1 MKRKLGSLSESEHL
15 AAQASTTK
23 RKMTTG
29 STSEE
34 SQPQQQQRTAATKML
49 PDLKSATIE
58 LDEKESK
65 LRELLVA
72 VADSINESK
81 QANNEKEKVE
91 LRWAG
96 GWVRDKLLGIQ
107 SHDIDTAINCMTGE
121 AFATRLTAFCDV
133 EANRA
138 RYGVGP
144 DDVGRLHKVA
154 SNPDKSKHL
163 ETTTTKLYG
172 LDLDFVNLRKET
184 YADDSRN
191 PQVEFGT
198 PQEDAERRDATVNA
212 LFYNIHTQLVEDFTG
227 GLEDMRRGLIRTPME
242 PFQTF
247 MDDPLRVL
255 RLLRFASRLEFKI
268 DAEAERVMSDPRV
281 LDALRLKISRE
292 RIGVE
297 LEKMLKGLLGHGC
310 PRGKEH

>member
-1 MKRKLGSLSESEHL
+1 
-15 AAQASTTK
+15 
-23 RKMTTG
+23 
-29 STSEE
+29 
-34 SQPQQQQRTAATKML
+34 ML